1 MRIAVAGATGLI
13 GRKLVDLAEREGHD
27 VVALSR
33 TGGYDLTDAAVVPK
47 LVEALAGVEA
57 VVDVTQGPDFE
68 QDAAVA
74 FFEAVATHLG
84 EAATQAGARRTVVL
98 SIVGIERCPD
108 YGYYVAKVAHEKAH
122 RAHAPGLRV
131 LRATQFHEFAG
142 QMIDWFTTD
151 GVADVMDV
159 EVQPVDSAEVVR
171 ALLDLAVAEEAD
183 DLQIAGPT
191 VESLVALS
199 RAYAAGEGRDVEV
212 RPGEAPASM
221 ADGGML
227 PAAGDA
233 VEVRGVDWN
242 TWYEGRGRA

>member
-1 MRIAVAGATGLI
+1 MRVAVAGATGLI

-33 TGGYDLTDAAVVPK
+33 SGGYDLTDAAVVPR
-47 LVEALAGVEA
+47 LVEALEGVDA

-74 FFEAVATHLG
+74 FFEAVATHVG
-84 EAATQAGARRTVVL
+84 DAATRARVSRTVVL

-108 YGYYVAKVAHEKAH
+108 YGYYVAKMAHEEAH
-122 RAHAPGLRV
+122 RVHSPGLRV

-142 QMIDWFTTD
+142 QMIDWFTAD

-159 EVQPVDSAEVVR
+159 EVQPIDSAEVVR
-171 ALLDLAVAEEAD
+171 ALLDLAVTRQAED
-183 DLQIAGPT
+183 VQIAGPN
-191 VESLVALS
+191 VEPLVALS
-199 RAYAAGEGRDVEV
+199 RAYVAGEGLDVDV
-212 RPGEAPASM
+212 TAGDAPASM

-227 PAAGDA
+227 PVAADA
-233 VEVRGVDWN
+233 VQVRGVDWS
-242 TWYEGRGRA
+242 TWYEGRGRD